1 MVRARARPPRA
12 RDMINLC
19 DLRQYLLKAWPRS
32 AGRAGTGGNCTG
44 RDQGFVLKAGSISTG
59 YVFFEMGYVRAGRV
73 QQPCEMLTR
82 ARAAA
87 ARILVASFGI

>member
-1 MVRARARPPRA
+1 MLHGPRARGGRARAV
-12 RDMINLC
+12 C
-19 DLRQYLLKAWPRS
+19 DQWPRS

-87 ARILVASFGI
+87 ARILVCAQYEIR